1 MKLFISRTPVHT
13 TTSDDRLILGK
24 TTTLIPR
31 AVFSDDLKDSA
42 HLAVRVDEFDQ
53 GLRGKNLLTSL
64 EHQALDKGYTT
75 RRIWPGDDTHII
87 ESIIDLEYEILK
99 HRNAM
104 IEEDE
109 AEGDTGRRFFFTRRI
124 LFIDLLD
131 ILVDNISP
139 QTREKLEYIVA
150 WGRYANVNLIFT
162 HTLIASIQTF
172 IKNSMQKIERMDS
185 EWPDSAC
192 FVSIT
197 HQTDTEFKPLSAR
210 KK

>member
-1 MKLFISRTPVHT
+1 M
-13 TTSDDRLILGK
+13 SDDRLVLGK
-24 TTTLIPR
+24 ITALIPR
-31 AVFSDDLKDSA
+31 TVFSDDLKNSA
-42 HLAVRVDEFDQ
+42 HIAVRVDEFDP

-64 EHQALDKGYTT
+64 EHQALDKGYKT
-75 RRIWPGDDTHII
+75 RRIWPEDDTRVI

-99 HRNAM
+99 HRNTM
-104 IEEDE
+104 IEDDE
-109 AEGDTGRRFFFTRRI
+109 IEGDTGSRFFFTRRI

-131 ILVDNISP
+131 ILVGNIST

-150 WGRYANVNLIFT
+150 WGRYANVNLVFT
-162 HTLIASIQTF
+162 HTLMVSIQTF
-172 IKNSMQKIERMDS
+172 IKNSMQRIELMDS

-197 HQTDTEFKPLSAR
+197 HQTATEFKPLSAR

>member
-1 MKLFISRTPVHT
+1 MKLFISRTPAHT
-13 TTSDDRLILGK
+13 TTSDDRFVLGK
-24 TTTLIPR
+24 TATLIPR
-31 AVFSDDLKDSA
+31 TVFSDDLKDSA
-42 HLAVRVDEFDQ
+42 HLAVCVDEFDPAH
-53 GLRGKNLLTSL
+53 RGKNLLASL
-64 EHQALDKGYTT
+64 EHQALDKGYDIK
-75 RRIWPGDDTHII
+75 RIGPGDDPRII

-99 HRNAM
+99 HRNTM

-109 AEGDTGRRFFFTRRI
+109 IEGDTGSRFFFDRRI

-131 ILVDNISP
+131 VLVDNISTK
-139 QTREKLEYIVA
+139 TRKKLEYIVA

-162 HTLIASIQTF
+162 HTLIVSIQTF
-172 IKNSMQKIERMDS
+172 IKNSMQRIEFMDS

-197 HQTDTEFKPLSAR
+197 NQTVTEFKPLAAR